1 MTNKQITADKSIQL
15 IENWLS
21 INSFNTISRF
31 IFRLGFC
38 KNELFAEVLSPG
50 NNLSIMFSKS
60 AASKPTKN
68 FLGVNAFYPWM
79 NVIHYLFGQ
88 PSPSLCMTVKEISL
102 ITTFF
107 FFVNC
112 RQFQKAFF
120 GKPHIWICQIESVRS

>member
-1 MTNKQITADKSIQL
+1 MTNKQITADKSMQL

-68 FLGVNAFYPWM
+68 FLGVNAFYTWM

-88 PSPSLCMTVKEISL
+88 PTSFFMYDCEENFLDYNVFHLCQLQAVSKS
-102 ITTFF
+102 FF
-107 FFVNC
+107 
-112 RQFQKAFF
+112 
-120 GKPHIWICQIESVRS
+120 